1 MYVCIYIY
9 LFIYKYAVII
19 SVNIKYTHIHVYI
32 YIIVILYESFTELR
46 KHSRRIGDYKNKKQI
61 IVGLLFIVKY
71 LFEPER

>member
-1 MYVCIYIY
+1 MYVCMYIY

-46 KHSRRIGDYKNKKQI
+46 KHSRHIGDYKKQI
-61 IVGLLFIVKY
+61 IVGLLFIVKSF
-71 LFEPER
+71 FEPER